1 MIIRLTF
8 NHKINIR
15 KYNILKE
22 KFMSFRN
29 NFSSMKFQKE
39 NRIYNYIK
47 KFRTGR
53 DVKIDEEEMNRIKES
68 MPQLIEYCKKNG
80 LFLIK

>member
-1 MIIRLTF
+1 
-8 NHKINIR
+8 
-15 KYNILKE
+15 
-22 KFMSFRN
+22 
-29 NFSSMKFQKE
+29 MKFQKE

-53 DVKIDEEEMNRIKES
+53 DVKIDEEEMNRIKVS